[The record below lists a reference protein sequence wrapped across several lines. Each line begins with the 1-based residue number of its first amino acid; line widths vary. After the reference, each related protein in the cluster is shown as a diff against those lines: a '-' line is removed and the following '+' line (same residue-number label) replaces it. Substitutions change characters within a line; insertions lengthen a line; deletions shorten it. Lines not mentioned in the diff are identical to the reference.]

1 MVILRH
7 QFWGTPAWVESQYL
21 GLHMTKDKPKA
32 PGLLLISVGTML
44 SSMVISGFLLGYWVD
59 AWLETQPIF
68 MLILGAMGVVGG
80 FLKVYK
86 LLNDPKLQ

>member
-1 MVILRH
+1 MSK
-7 QFWGTPAWVESQYL
+7 GESEEKP
-21 GLHMTKDKPKA
+21 GLKPKA

-44 SSMVISGFLLGYWVD
+44 SSMVISGFLLGYWAD
-59 AWLETQPIF
+59 TWFETRPLF
-68 MLILGAMGVVGG
+68 MLVLGGMGLVGG